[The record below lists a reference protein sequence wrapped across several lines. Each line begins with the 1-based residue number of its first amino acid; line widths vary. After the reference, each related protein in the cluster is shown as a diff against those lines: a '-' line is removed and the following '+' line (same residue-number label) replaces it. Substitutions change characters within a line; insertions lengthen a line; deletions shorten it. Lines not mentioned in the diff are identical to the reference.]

1 MKMMNEIESPAAGR
15 VIRILA
21 ENGNP
26 IEYGQPLMIIEV
38 I

>member
-1 MKMMNEIESPAAGR
+1 

-26 IEYGQPLMIIEV
+26 IEYWQPLMIIEV
-38 I
+38 V